1 MIGHELTGAFGID
14 HARTLSIVLPAVMK
28 VCKEQKREKLLQ
40 YASRVWGVNKG
51 DENTRIDQAIQL
63 TEAFFEKMQ
72 VPTRL
77 SDVELG
83 SKDIDLLVER
93 LEQHGMT
100 ALGEHSDITLDIS
113 REILTQA
120 L

>member
-1 MIGHELTGAFGID
+1 MIGHELTAAYGID

-28 VCKEQKREKLLQ
+28 VCREQKRDKLLQ
-40 YASRVWGVNKG
+40 YASRVWQINEG
-51 DENTRIDQAIQL
+51 DDNTRIEQAILL
-63 TEAFFEKMQ
+63 TEEFFTKMQ

-77 SDVELG
+77 SHVDLG
-83 SKDIDLLVER
+83 SKDIDTLVEK
-93 LEQHGMT
+93 LELHGMT
-100 ALGEHSDITLDIS
+100 ALGEHADISLATS